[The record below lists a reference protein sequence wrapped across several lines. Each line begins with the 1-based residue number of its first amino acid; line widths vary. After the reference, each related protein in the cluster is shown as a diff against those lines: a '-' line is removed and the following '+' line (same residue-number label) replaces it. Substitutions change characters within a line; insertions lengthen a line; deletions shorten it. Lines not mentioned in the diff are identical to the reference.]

1 MQSIV
6 LRDLAGQPTKRF
18 VVETGTLTLNPA
30 PRRVAHHIVVV
41 DRSGSMWHDMASVR
55 SVVEKVAVLEE
66 YRDSELL
73 LSVISYSSRGDCTT
87 HVSRVPLHEVM
98 KPGSIYVEQIRA
110 MQPTGLTCMS
120 QAFEAGLSLVR
131 PGEPTVLTFHSDGY
145 ANDSSPTEEKRKIE
159 QLLDTAKKQ
168 ELDLA
173 IDTVAYSDCSDFRLL
188 LSISDKMGG
197 RCVVAR
203 DAKVVYQAL
212 LETQKRLAEG
222 TASPITVDLAGHDY
236 VLLVSRSASKIC
248 LSEKGK
254 DLVVRGLKPGDD
266 ATIYKLREDASAQ
279 GLVDAEPQAYYAL
292 SAALLARGQ
301 IRAAKEVLCSTRDH
315 VFQMHW
321 RALSRADI
329 EAFYADV
336 VASLGDP
343 VNRPTTKTYGVL
355 ASGPALV
362 DLFSA
367 MAEHA
372 RDIDIDLD
380 ALAEGYRLRSVR
392 RLSGARDE
400 SGALIQPPVKFE
412 AVKEADGWTKVS
424 GIQLSNA
431 NATLNVRLVRPGRLL
446 LQSDTPPSVDVVM
459 RGEEVVSVAG
469 IDLQGKLSV
478 YRNYTVVSDGSV
490 HCKKLRARVRSKAAW
505 RALEQLGVCSGSF
518 DHKDN
523 VLEISLKDSPVV
535 DFRKGVAVSGL
546 SGAVETMLQAK
557 MVLSVLRALGGGTSA
572 RFSSDQVEALD
583 SVCVTPGLNVSTP
596 TTTPYTNKD
605 EALRDGIIDVEI
617 GCKVELGLHDVLP
630 SQLPSANDFL
640 GRHFSVLR
648 ADADAGWTEMK
659 DMKFADLISPS
670 IGIAKKPL
678 SSRAKPAATDG
689 LFLPLF
695 EDLFG
700 SENGTFSSFCAKV
713 GLDDAV
719 RRSLLRFLPW
729 LLTNTNT
736 RTDRAFNLDD
746 KAEIV
751 EQVRKKVEEAY
762 EGLLAD
768 KVRPLVFWVGAT
780 GTLPEEIDCPPLSA
794 EQAKARGTGL
804 KVGKKLDDA
813 TFYFLPDN
821 VLLAAI
827 PEERLYSTGKVTSFD
842 EVDEGQE

>member
-1 MQSIV
+1 MQSLV
-6 LRDLAGQPTKRF
+6 LRDLGGQPTKRF
-18 VVETGTLTLNPA
+18 VVQTSTLTIDSA

-73 LSVISYSSRGDCTT
+73 LSVLSYSSRGDYTT
-87 HVSRVPLHEVM
+87 HVARVPLHEVM

-110 MQPTGLTCMS
+110 MQSTGLTCMS
-120 QAFEAGLSLVR
+120 QALEVGLSLVR

-159 QLLDTAKKQ
+159 QLLDAAKKQ

-173 IDTVAYSDCSDFRLL
+173 VDTVAYSDCSDFRLL

-222 TASPITVDLAGHDY
+222 TAPPITLDPAGHDY

-266 ATIYKLREDASAQ
+266 AAVYLLKEDSSVQ

-292 SAALLARGQ
+292 SAAFLARGQ

-321 RALSRADI
+321 RALSRTDI

-392 RLSGARDE
+392 RLPGARDE
-400 SGALIQPPVKFE
+400 SGALVQPLVKFE
-412 AVKEADGWTKVS
+412 AIKEADGWTKVS

-446 LQSDTPPSVDVVM
+446 LQADVPPSSDVIM
-459 RGEEVVSVAG
+459 KAGEVVSVAG

-505 RALEQLGVCSGSF
+505 RALEQLGACSGPF
-518 DHKDN
+518 DHKNN
-523 VLEISLKDSPVV
+523 VLELSLKDSPVV
-535 DFRKGVAVSGL
+535 DFRKGIAVSGL
-546 SGAVETMLQAK
+546 FSAVETMLQAK

-572 RFSSDQVEALD
+572 RFSSDQVEALA

-596 TTTPYTNKD
+596 TTTPYTDKD
-605 EALRDGIIDVEI
+605 AALREGLIDVEI

-648 ADADAGWTEMK
+648 ADAGWTEVK
-659 DMKFADLISPS
+659 DAKFADLVSPA

-695 EDLFG
+695 DDLFG
-700 SENGTFSSFCAKV
+700 AENGTFTSFCAKV
-713 GLDDAV
+713 GVDDTT
-719 RRSLLRFLPW
+719 RRNLLRFLPW
-729 LLTNTNT
+729 LQTNTNT
-736 RTDRAFNLDD
+736 RADRAFNLDD
-746 KAEIV
+746 KAEAV
-751 EQVRKKVEEAY
+751 EQVRGKVEDAY

-780 GTLPEEIDCPPLSA
+780 GTLPEEIDCAPLSA

-827 PEERLYSTGKVTSFD
+827 PEERLYSTGKVKVAD
-842 EVDEGQE
+842 EVDEGTE